1 VERTTILS
9 CFAPPEGFDG
19 NFGWVC
25 GFTANATVLEEM
37 ADRFTS
43 GVRRRRSSLAVFL
56 HPTSFHYPVLRGVS
70 VPFWRPSAN
79 RSFNL
84 LHAKVAL
91 LHFVGQQGSRLRLI
105 VSTGNWTYDPMSTSL
120 DMFWIVEWDE
130 ATPDRQAASD
140 IRAAAAMFVWLRQL
154 FDTSALEA
162 DWGHGT
168 PENGLQRAVNR
179 LPAKRLPPSRFLDTR
194 KGSLQ
199 EQVLKGLAQAPRK
212 RNRVLMGSGYFET
225 GEQADSGVLSEFVR
239 QLSERG
245 FATARPRVDVIL
257 NHDACQGLAAQ
268 RPELEKLEW
277 QFRRPFSR
285 DLPGAKL
292 HAKFIFSAG
301 GSQNCSNPWCYIGS
315 GNLSRVGFT
324 RSVRNGGNLEAGVL
338 FFPEEPLTWQGDGET
353 TLSRRLP
360 IDLNS
365 TVAVDDLKDGD
376 PYQAPAPAIAPPPVS
391 YLVWRNATLQLPDGA
406 PSDTTVTVRVGSE
419 WLPLPLSMPDP
430 RPTAVLGPSGAEVPI
445 LTDGGFILPPPA
457 PKRVEDVLH
466 ELAIFPQRPP
476 RERDRDLAPDD
487 AGDEDSPSPENAA
500 ANYPLRRAM
509 GLVAKVTEYQGV
521 RTPAEWERWTNR
533 LDELL
538 EAVSEPEVEMIA
550 ALRQCGIDPL
560 SALLEPMFQPAGLS
574 AEQRDRLVP
583 VIARIRKCWQ
593 LEQCASL
600 VPVKGKTA

>member
-1 VERTTILS
+1 MERTTILS
-9 CFAPPEGFDG
+9 CFAPPEGFEG

-257 NHDACQGLAAQ
+257 NHDACQGL
-268 RPELEKLEW
+268 R
-277 QFRRPFSR
+277 
-285 DLPGAKL
+285 
-292 HAKFIFSAG
+292 I
-301 GSQNCSNPWCYIGS
+301 
-315 GNLSRVGFT
+315 
-324 RSVRNGGNLEAGVL
+324 SV
-338 FFPEEPLTWQGDGET
+338 Q
-353 TLSRRLP
+353 
-360 IDLNS
+360 
-365 TVAVDDLKDGD
+365 
-376 PYQAPAPAIAPPPVS
+376 
-391 YLVWRNATLQLPDGA
+391 
-406 PSDTTVTVRVGSE
+406 
-419 WLPLPLSMPDP
+419 
-430 RPTAVLGPSGAEVPI
+430 
-445 LTDGGFILPPPA
+445 
-457 PKRVEDVLH
+457 
-466 ELAIFPQRPP
+466 
-476 RERDRDLAPDD
+476 
-487 AGDEDSPSPENAA
+487 
-500 ANYPLRRAM
+500 
-509 GLVAKVTEYQGV
+509 
-521 RTPAEWERWTNR
+521 
-533 LDELL
+533 
-538 EAVSEPEVEMIA
+538 
-550 ALRQCGIDPL
+550 
-560 SALLEPMFQPAGLS
+560 
-574 AEQRDRLVP
+574 
-583 VIARIRKCWQ
+583 
-593 LEQCASL
+593 
-600 VPVKGKTA
+600 